1 MGKSKVAAERP
12 GAEADDGYFR
22 SVFAE
27 DTVFHI
33 IFPQV
38 SVFGENRNGD
48 FQRGQVTRRA
58 IVAYSQRSGTSEL
71 E

>member
-1 MGKSKVAAERP
+1 MMNFVLYKPEP
-12 GAEADDGYFR
+12 GDDGYFR